1 MEKAATPHHPRDG
14 NVRLGSVSSATS
26 PPEQLK
32 RVRAARAARRA
43 PSVQPGGN
51 AAHDDWAGATE
62 RRTIR
67 SGDVAVPGQRQD
79 AELLV
84 LETAKA
90 LVDGVL
96 GPLIDVSVPDR
107 AVIGGGRG
115 NAAKRIV
122 RSMPVR
128 QRGENTLTLRIGAG
142 ALRWAVHRDEDPLDR
157 AAGDVVD
164 PDLES
169 VHTWGER
176 VPLDGRHGGVA
187 RVGRDVKNR
196 LAEAEAIDQVE
207 RNGPVHRVDGDHL
220 VMDERVVRI
229 AVREIDG
236 RIFQR
241 RGDDRRV
248 VNDAV
253 GADQRA
259 VVRIPDRA
267 RLGLLGRERSIFGAG
282 YHHAGRAEVYEA
294 RLE

>member
-1 MEKAATPHHPRDG
+1 ALAWLEAAKDG
-14 NVRLGSVSSATS
+14 TTMPPNVGVTYQ
-26 PPEQLK
+26 QL
-32 RVRAARAARRA
+32 RRSHAARALGWP
-43 PSVQPGGN
+43 PSVQPGSN
-51 AAHDDWAGATE
+51 AAHDHGTGAAE
-62 RRTIR
+62 RCAVRPC
-67 SGDVAVPGQRQD
+67 DVAVSCQRQD

-90 LVDGVL
+90 LFDGVL

-122 RSMPVR
+122 RPMPVR

-142 ALRWAVHRDEDPLDR
+142 AFRWAVHRDEDPLDR

-207 RNGPVHRVDGDHL
+207 RNGPVHRTVT
-220 VMDERVVRI
+220 
-229 AVREIDG
+229 
-236 RIFQR
+236 
-241 RGDDRRV
+241 
-248 VNDAV
+248 
-253 GADQRA
+253 
-259 VVRIPDRA
+259 
-267 RLGLLGRERSIFGAG
+267 
-282 YHHAGRAEVYEA
+282 
-294 RLE
+294 